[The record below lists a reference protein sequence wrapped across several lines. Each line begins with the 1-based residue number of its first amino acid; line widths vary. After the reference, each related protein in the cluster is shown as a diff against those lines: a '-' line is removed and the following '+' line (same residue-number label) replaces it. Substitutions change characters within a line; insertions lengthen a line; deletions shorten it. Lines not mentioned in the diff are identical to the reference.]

1 MVQDAKGK
9 DKKNKFNNKNLI
21 TVKYIKNQLKLQNNK
36 CFYCDCEMQYGI
48 GVNRKYGNGKGVSLE
63 RISSDLPHT
72 NSNCVLICHECN
84 MMKNSIEFRKFIEK
98 CNYISNK
105 FKYVFD

>member
-1 MVQDAKGK
+1 
-9 DKKNKFNNKNLI
+9 
-21 TVKYIKNQLKLQNNK
+21 
-36 CFYCDCEMQYGI
+36 MQYGI